1 MHIIWFVKLFVRKN
15 LDVQLIHKQTLLA
28 RINLDYFCL
37 CKFLYCCMY
46 IIQID
51 FVQKIN

>member
-28 RINLDYFCL
+28 RINLNYFCL
-37 CKFLYCCMY
+37 CKFLYCMY